1 VAGVIANQ
9 QARSPDALCLITG
22 DFNHCNLKKTLPTF
36 HQYVDCPT
44 RNDKTLDLF
53 YCNVKDAYRCYGLPP
68 LGKSDHCL
76 VNLLPKYTPV
86 VKRQSPVVRSVQ
98 CWTPEACDE
107 LRGCMECTDWD
118 VFVDSC
124 ETLDELS
131 ETVSD
136 YINFCVDSVIPVKQ
150 VTHYANSKPWI
161 TRDIRDLLK
170 KKRSAFA
177 SGDKEELRA
186 VQKELKKAIREGKEQ
201 YKQKLEAKLERNNVK
216 DVWQGMQKIT
226 GYSKKNKFDGS
237 SSGSDFADELNTFYA
252 RFDVHD
258 FKDEC
263 NTILRSDDVS
273 NSAVQEPVT
282 LSVDDVCKQLKK
294 INVNK
299 SAGPDGVKPKVLS
312 ICADQLCKI
321 FHTLFSM
328 SLSLCKIPS
337 AWKTSCIVPVP
348 KKASVTCLND
358 YRPVALTSHIMK
370 VFERLLL
377 PVLKT
382 QVAAFQDPLQFAY
395 RAKVG
400 VDDALLYMLHSV
412 YTHLEKSSA
421 CVRIM
426 FFDFS
431 SAFQT
436 IQPHLLAKKLQ
447 EMFLHPNT
455 VKWVL
460 DYLTDRPQFVRWNGI
475 FSSETINTFT
485 GAPQGTVLSPFLF
498 TLYTS
503 DFKVQGDSCHLQK
516 FSDDSAVVG
525 CILDNDEILYRER
538 IDDFVSWCDE
548 NFLVLNAS
556 KTKEMVFDFRKKKDT
571 VHPVI
576 IKGETIEIVTE
587 YKYLGVKLDN
597 KLTWSNHIDAVY
609 KKTQSRLFFLRK
621 LRSFNVCNKML
632 YMFYQSMVCSVMVFA
647 SVCWGGNASARD
659 TGRLNKLIKKA
670 SSVVG
675 QSLDQI
681 EVLVERRLASKSRA
695 ILLDPEHPL
704 NSTLMDLRIQ
714 RSGRFTMP
722 KVRTERF
729 RRSFIPAAVRFFNN
743 NRAIVLTSD
752 FEW

>member
-1 VAGVIANQ
+1 
-9 QARSPDALCLITG
+9 
-22 DFNHCNLKKTLPTF
+22 
-36 HQYVDCPT
+36 
-44 RNDKTLDLF
+44 
-53 YCNVKDAYRCYGLPP
+53 
-68 LGKSDHCL
+68 
-76 VNLLPKYTPV
+76 
-86 VKRQSPVVRSVQ
+86 
-98 CWTPEACDE
+98 
-107 LRGCMECTDWD
+107 
-118 VFVDSC
+118 
-124 ETLDELS
+124 
-131 ETVSD
+131 
-136 YINFCVDSVIPVKQ
+136 
-150 VTHYANSKPWI
+150 
-161 TRDIRDLLK
+161 
-170 KKRSAFA
+170 
-177 SGDKEELRA
+177 
-186 VQKELKKAIREGKEQ
+186 
-201 YKQKLEAKLERNNVK
+201 
-216 DVWQGMQKIT
+216 
-226 GYSKKNKFDGS
+226 
-237 SSGSDFADELNTFYA
+237 
-252 RFDVHD
+252 
-258 FKDEC
+258 
-263 NTILRSDDVS
+263 
-273 NSAVQEPVT
+273 
-282 LSVDDVCKQLKK
+282 
-294 INVNK
+294 
-299 SAGPDGVKPKVLS
+299 
-312 ICADQLCKI
+312 
-321 FHTLFSM
+321 
-328 SLSLCKIPS
+328 
-337 AWKTSCIVPVP
+337 
-348 KKASVTCLND
+348 
-358 YRPVALTSHIMK
+358 
-370 VFERLLL
+370 
-377 PVLKT
+377 
-382 QVAAFQDPLQFAY
+382 
-395 RAKVG
+395 
-400 VDDALLYMLHSV
+400 
-412 YTHLEKSSA
+412 
-421 CVRIM
+421 M
-426 FFDFS
+426 FFYFS